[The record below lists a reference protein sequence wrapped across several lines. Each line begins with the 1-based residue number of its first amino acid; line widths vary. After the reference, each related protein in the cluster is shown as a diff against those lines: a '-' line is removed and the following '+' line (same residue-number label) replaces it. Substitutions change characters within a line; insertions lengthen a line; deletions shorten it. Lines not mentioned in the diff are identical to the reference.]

1 MTNKKST
8 PKYKS
13 KSKSLKNSLKLLAGG
28 DNDNTNDADKSKST
42 SLFSFLD
49 KFKTEKPKDFNASNA
64 ADPELDKEKTEDKDI
79 TYKSNNLITT
89 LSANESASFS
99 STGENAPSTGWFLFR
114 IFIVLLILGI
124 FVLNLTGYLDNVVDY
139 IKELFYKYIS
149 PILIKIGLMKPSPV
163 IASRSSELPGETSKT
178 GTNNINQLDKNVGIK
193 PVTTTPTTTKSAT
206 AATPTAAPATA
217 TTTSTMSPTQNQ
229 RVSTI
234 AEYQKDPL
242 LRPIPIQPND
252 RRTPYINKHESAR
265 PPATQPA
272 SYQEIT
278 NREKEKQKAIK
289 EALDYALKNQQ
300 PMGENANDG
309 SIRIRRTKP
318 GFCYIGEDRGFR
330 SCIEV
335 GPDVKCMSGD
345 IFPTKDVCVN
355 PRLRA

>member
-13 KSKSLKNSLKLLAGG
+13 KSNSLKNSLKLLSGG
-28 DNDNTNDADKSKST
+28 ENDKTNDNNNNENENNKSKST
-42 SLFSFLD
+42 GLFSFLD

-64 ADPELDKEKTEDKDI
+64 ADPDLDKEQSKDKDI
-79 TYKSNNLITT
+79 TFKSNNLITA
-89 LSANESASFS
+89 LSASETASVYANGQS
-99 STGENAPSTGWFLFR
+99 GPSTGWFVFR
-114 IFIVLLILGI
+114 IFIVLVILIV
-124 FVLNLTGYLDNVVDY
+124 FALNLTGYLDNVVEY

-149 PILIKIGLMKPSPV
+149 PILIKIGIMKPSPV
-163 IASRSSELPGETSKT
+163 IANRSSELPGETSKT

-193 PVTTTPTTTKSAT
+193 PVTTTPPTTKSST
-206 AATPTAAPATA
+206 AATPS
-217 TTTSTMSPTQNQ
+217 TSTVTK
-229 RVSTI
+229 
-234 AEYQKDPL
+234 YQKDTTL
-242 LRPIPIQPND
+242 APIPIQPNE
-252 RRTPYINKHESAR
+252 RTTPLVNKHESAR

-289 EALDYALKNQQ
+289 QALDYALKNQQ
-300 PMGENANDG
+300 SMGENSNDG
-309 SIRIRRTKP
+309 SVRIRRTKP

-355 PRLRA
+355 PRLRV